1 MVYDMQQTLIVA
13 CFPAFPLKNLI
24 QAIPY
29 SVQLNSSSSQNLL
42 VCGLL
47 QIILTIFFKSNLHDL
62 LSVLLLLHKKEK

>member
-1 MVYDMQQTLIVA
+1 MIYDMQQTLIVA

-29 SVQLNSSSSQNLL
+29 TVQLNSSSQNLL

-47 QIILTIFFKSNLHDL
+47 QIILTSFFKSNSHDL